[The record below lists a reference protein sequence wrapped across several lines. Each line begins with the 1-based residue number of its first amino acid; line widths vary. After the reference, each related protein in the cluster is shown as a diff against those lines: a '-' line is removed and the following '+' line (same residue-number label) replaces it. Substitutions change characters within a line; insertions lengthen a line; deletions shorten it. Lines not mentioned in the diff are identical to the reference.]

1 MIAKTLIAGVLTA
14 GFLSTSFAVDVHA
27 EPRRAKMKQS
37 QTGAT
42 YQPNTGAQLG
52 SNQPKPQAGSMDDWP
67 QNLDEL
73 ENAYNCGPYA
83 DKESSK
89 KCKE

>member
-1 MIAKTLIAGVLTA
+1 MFAKTLIAGLLTA
-14 GFLSTSFAVDVHA
+14 GFLSASFAVDA
-27 EPRRAKMKQS
+27 EAGPRRAKMKQS
-37 QTGAT
+37 QSGAT
-42 YQPNTGAQLG
+42 YQPSTSGQLG
-52 SNQPKPQAGSMDDWP
+52 SNKPKPQAGSMDGWP

-89 KCKE
+89 KCKD

>member
-1 MIAKTLIAGVLTA
+1 MCIRSPIVTLAMAALFAGSLAATA
-14 GFLSTSFAVDVHA
+14 DAF
-27 EPRRAKMKQS
+27 PRKRQGNS
-37 QTGAT
+37 QQFQTQTGA
-42 YQPNTGAQLG
+42 
-52 SNQPKPQAGSMDDWP
+52 PQAGNLAAPGNGATKGSMDGWP

>member
-1 MIAKTLIAGVLTA
+1 
-14 GFLSTSFAVDVHA
+14 
-27 EPRRAKMKQS
+27 
-37 QTGAT
+37 
-42 YQPNTGAQLG
+42 
-52 SNQPKPQAGSMDDWP
+52 MDDWP

-89 KCKE
+89 KCKD